1 MPKKNFGK
9 IDDLSLRMMLN
20 IILNVNFGTTS
31 TFNNYLLQNDLI
43 DEIYYSLTV
52 EKDHVVVIF
61 EVSSSYPEEVLN
73 DIRKQMKKIS
83 ISEVEFTRKKRA
95 LIATSILGYEDPY
108 DVNSDIRMDLIRYN
122 KITTD
127 LKGIIES
134 FSLKEI
140 QDIASRIT
148 GYKESYIILNPIEEN
163 S

>member
-1 MPKKNFGK
+1 M
-9 IDDLSLRMMLN
+9 
-20 IILNVNFGTTS
+20 
-31 TFNNYLLQNDLI
+31 
-43 DEIYYSLTV
+43 
-52 EKDHVVVIF
+52 IF